1 MKFVVY
7 GAFVV
12 LAACCV
18 SFSAPEPAKV
28 QGPLEWT
35 LDVKLQPLNQI
46 SYPEGGAG
54 GQRRF
59 WYTIAT
65 VRNDA
70 GRAVDFVPRCDLMTD
85 TFQVIPAG
93 KDVNIG
99 VFEALEDRYE
109 LKYPLLEYVDLTEKK
124 VLEGRDNAKDIA
136 IIWPDFDARAKQV
149 KVFIGGLSNETVVIN
164 HPIAKDADGNPAKIY
179 LRKTLEMTYEI
190 GGDPAFRSEAKVVLK
205 GQRWVMR

>member
-7 GAFVV
+7 GTFA
-12 LAACCV
+12 LLGACCV
-18 SFSAPEPAKV
+18 CFSAPEPAIV

-35 LDVKLQPLNQI
+35 LDVKLEPLNQI
-46 SYPEGGAG
+46 LYPEDGAG
-54 GQRRF
+54 EQRRF

-65 VRNDA
+65 VTNEA
-70 GRAVDFVPRCDLMTD
+70 GKDVDFVPRCDLMTD

-99 VFEALEDRYE
+99 VFEGLQDRYE
-109 LKYPLLEYVDLTEKK
+109 LKYPLLEYLELTDKK
-124 VLEGRDNAKDIA
+124 VLEGRDNTKDLA

-149 KVFIGGLSNETVVIN
+149 KIFIGGLSNKTVVID
-164 HPIAKDADGNPAKIY
+164 HPIAKDADGNPEKIY
-179 LRKTLEMTYEI
+179 LRKTLEVTYEVA
-190 GGDPAFRSEAKVVLK
+190 GDPAFRSEAKVVLK